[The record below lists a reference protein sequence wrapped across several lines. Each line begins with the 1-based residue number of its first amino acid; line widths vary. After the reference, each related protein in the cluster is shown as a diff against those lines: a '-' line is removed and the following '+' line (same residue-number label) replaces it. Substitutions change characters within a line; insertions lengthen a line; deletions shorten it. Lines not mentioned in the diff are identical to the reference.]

1 MFVLSP
7 FIALES
13 GEGSQRRRKWISWTT
28 CCNFHCCFSSKLSAQ
43 VLLENG
49 DTLIQLF
56 LQCVHRGTLG
66 MGRKESHTSHQ
77 CLIFIFILICYIFP
91 FQLKN
96 QVVFFS
102 PDCQGPLQV
111 LHYHLAL
118 GNLQRTPGADVSQD
132 HLFHQNPIPRF
143 VKREAF
149 CFSAS
154 CLKWLNKL
162 QPERDYQTYF
172 SR

>member
-13 GEGSQRRRKWISWTT
+13 GEGSQGRRKWISWTT

-56 LQCVHRGTLG
+56 LQCLHRGTLG

-77 CLIFIFILICYIFP
+77 CLIFIFILICYIFSLP
-91 FQLKN
+91 IEKPSCF
-96 QVVFFS
+96 FFS
-102 PDCQGPLQV
+102 PLSRPIIGPALPPGFRKPSEDTRSRCFIGPSVSSESHPKVCEKRSLLFQCKLSEMVKQV
-111 LHYHLAL
+111 A
-118 GNLQRTPGADVSQD
+118 A
-132 HLFHQNPIPRF
+132 
-143 VKREAF
+143 
-149 CFSAS
+149 
-154 CLKWLNKL
+154 
-162 QPERDYQTYF
+162 
-172 SR
+172 